1 MQRTIRSFTIV
12 DIHKFKSNLLNW
24 SQQFEAAVWLD
35 SNQHNKKYSSFD
47 SALAV
52 EEFTSIKTDYFN
64 AFEKLKEYQSST
76 NDYIF
81 GYISYDVKNDTEKLS
96 SNNFDGLNFADF
108 YFFQPQKTNFLQS
121 KYG

>member
-1 MQRTIRSFTIV
+1 M
-12 DIHKFKSNLLNW
+12 
-24 SQQFEAAVWLD
+24 
-35 SNQHNKKYSSFD
+35 
-47 SALAV
+47 AV